1 MTQVL
6 GPANFGVPGVK
17 ELLCEAK
24 FGVGAVWPRPGKDQ
38 AVLGT
43 TWGGRR
49 VPASPAHPCPPTG
62 QHQCVC
68 VCVCVVVVVA
78 LCVWCMCVWS
88 WMSLE

>member
-6 GPANFGVPGVK
+6 GQANFGVPGVK

-24 FGVGAVWPRPGKDQ
+24 SGVGAVWPRPGKDP

-68 VCVCVVVVVA
+68 VCCCCCFVCVVYV
-78 LCVWCMCVWS
+78 C
-88 WMSLE
+88 LELDVTRIRDE

>member
-6 GPANFGVPGVK
+6 GHANFGVPGVK

-24 FGVGAVWPRPGKDQ
+24 SGVGAVWPRPGKGPGCSWNH
-38 AVLGT
+38 V
-43 TWGGRR
+43 GREEGACLTC
-49 VPASPAHPCPPTG
+49 ASLSSHRATSV
-62 QHQCVC
+62 CVC
-68 VCVCVVVVVA
+68 VCVCVVVVA